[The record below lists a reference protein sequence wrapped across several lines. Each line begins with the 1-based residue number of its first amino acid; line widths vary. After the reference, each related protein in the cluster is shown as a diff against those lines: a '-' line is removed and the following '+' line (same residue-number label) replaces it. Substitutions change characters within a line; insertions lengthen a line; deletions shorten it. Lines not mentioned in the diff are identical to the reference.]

1 MLSRTPAPISRLHRH
16 IIHLSPHFQNK
27 AKSTIIRT
35 LTMVST
41 TSPEATHFQA
51 LIIGSGQAGTP
62 LASAF
67 AAAGQKTALIDRA
80 HIAGCCVNEGCTP
93 TKTLIASGRAAYLTR
108 RGQDYGIHTN
118 GTDKAGKNE
127 VIVDMQRVRERKR
140 EIVNSFRGGSE
151 KRLADAGVT
160 VLMGSASFMD
170 SKTVRVIMNED
181 GSEKIVT
188 ADKIFINV
196 GERPAPPSLPGVET
210 LDPSIVLDSTTI
222 QELDVVPEH
231 LVVVGGGYV
240 GVEFAQYVRRL
251 GARVSIVQR
260 GKQLLPREDEDVA
273 GVLRDILTEDGILI
287 YLSSSTTSITRSQTG
302 SGFTLTLNT
311 PSGGQ
316 DISGSHIL
324 FAAGRIP
331 NTDSLKLPAADVAM
345 NEKGYIVTNPFLE
358 TSAEGI
364 YALGDVKGPP
374 AFTHISYDDFRILKS
389 NLLLPPS
396 PDKPLLTTAA
406 REDKIP
412 YVVYTDPQLAHIGLH
427 EAEARRKYAALGKE
441 GHIKV
446 AKMPMSYVARALET
460 DESRGVMK
468 AVVDC
473 GTGRILGFT
482 CLGMEGGELMAVVQM
497 AILGGVR
504 YEVLREAVWAHP
516 SLAESLNNL
525 WGFLE

>member
-1 MLSRTPAPISRLHRH
+1 MASVDAPDS
-16 IIHLSPHFQNK
+16 K
-27 AKSTIIRT
+27 
-35 LTMVST
+35 
-41 TSPEATHFQA
+41 TSHFQA

-62 LASAF
+62 LATAF
-67 AAAGQKTALIDRA
+67 ATAGQKTALIDRA

-118 GTDKAGKNE
+118 SATSGSKDGKNE

-140 EIVNSFRGGSE
+140 EIVDSFRGGSE
-151 KRLADAGVT
+151 KRVANAGVT
-160 VLMGSASFMD
+160 VLMGSASFVD
-170 SKTVRVIMNED
+170 AKTVKVTMNDD
-181 GSEKIVT
+181 GNEKLVT

-196 GERPAPPSLPGVET
+196 GERPAPPSLPGVEN
-210 LDPSIVLDSTTI
+210 LDPSIVLDSTSI
-222 QELDVVPEH
+222 QELDVVPDH
-231 LVVVGGGYV
+231 LVVIGGGYV
-240 GVEFAQYVRRL
+240 GVEFAQYMCRL
-251 GARVSIVQR
+251 GAKVSIVQR

-273 GVLRDILTEDGILI
+273 GTLLDILTQDGITTH
-287 YLSSSTTSITRSQTG
+287 LSSSTASIAPSPTT
-302 SGFTLTLNT
+302 SGFTLTLKT
-311 PSGGQ
+311 PTGAVEVQ
-316 DISGSHIL
+316 GSHIL

-331 NTDSLKLPAADVAM
+331 NTDSLNLAAASISV
-345 NEKGYIVTNPFLE
+345 NSKGYIVTNPFLE
-358 TSAEGI
+358 TSATDI

-396 PDKPLLTTAA
+396 PDKPLLTTKT
-406 REDKIP
+406 REDIVP

-427 EAEARRKYAALGKE
+427 EAEARAKFPDKQ
-441 GHIKV
+441 IKV

-468 AVVDC
+468 AVVEGDE
-473 GTGRILGFT
+473 GRILGFT
-482 CLGMEGGELMAVVQM
+482 CLGMEGGEVMAVVQM
-497 AILGGVR
+497 AMLAGAR
-504 YEVLREAVWAHP
+504 YEVLQEAVWAHP